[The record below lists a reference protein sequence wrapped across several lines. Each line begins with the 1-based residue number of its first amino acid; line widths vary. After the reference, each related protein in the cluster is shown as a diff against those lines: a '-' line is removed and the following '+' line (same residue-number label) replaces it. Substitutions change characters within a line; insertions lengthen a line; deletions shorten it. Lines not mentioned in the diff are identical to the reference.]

1 MLYRPL
7 GRTGE
12 MVSILGFGAMRLP
25 VVDHHHDQIDIP
37 LATEMLEYAV
47 SQGVNY
53 VDTAHMYHGASAVAP
68 GNSEPF
74 VGQALAG
81 GLRDK
86 VLLATKLPSWAVKT
100 REDMDRTLTD
110 QLRAL
115 RTDHID
121 CYLLHGIGA
130 ETWAK
135 FRDLGALDFLD
146 AAKADGRIRFAGF
159 SFHGDGS
166 AFAPIVDA
174 YDWDFCQIQY
184 NYMDI
189 EHQAG
194 RAGLR
199 YAAERGLGVIV
210 MEPIRGGRLAGR
222 VPEEAQAVWDKAPT
236 KRTPVE
242 WALRFVWDEGDVSM
256 LLSGMGDMDQVK
268 ENIRL
273 TGEGY
278 AGALSRAELG
288 LYDEVR
294 KIYRDRTLVDCTGCR
309 YCMSCPAGIN
319 IPMIFSM
326 MNDSTLYGD
335 EAGEKSVY
343 GLSVELG
350 ATVKASECT
359 ECGQCE
365 AECPQLIEVS
375 KRLVDAVDMFED

>member
-25 VVDHHHDQIDIP
+25 VIDHHHDQIDVP
-37 LATEMLEYAV
+37 LATEMLEYAI

-53 VDTAHMYHGASAVAP
+53 VDTARMYHGANAVAP
-68 GNSEPF
+68 GNGEPF
-74 VGQALAG
+74 VGNALAG

-86 VLLATKLPSWAVKT
+86 VLLATKLPAWAANT
-100 REDMDRTLTD
+100 REDMDRTLAD
-110 QLRAL
+110 QLRVL
-115 RTDHID
+115 RTDHVD

-135 FRDLGALDFLD
+135 FRDLGALDFLE
-146 AAKADGRIRFAGF
+146 AAKADGRIRYAGF

-184 NYMDI
+184 NYMDL

-194 RAGLR
+194 KAGLR

-222 VPEEAQAVWDKAPT
+222 VPEEAQAVWDKAPQR
-236 KRTPVE
+236 RTPVE
-242 WALRFVWDEGDVSM
+242 WALRFVWDDKDVSM
-256 LLSGMGDMDQVK
+256 LLSGMGSIEQLK

-273 TGEGY
+273 ADDGY
-278 AGALSRAELG
+278 AGALGRAELG

-294 KIYRDRTLVDCTGCR
+294 KVYRDRTLVDCTGCR
-309 YCMSCPAGIN
+309 YCMPCPSGID
-319 IPMIFSM
+319 IPMVFSL

-335 EAGEKSVY
+335 EAQEKFVY
-343 GLSVELG
+343 GLNIDVG

-365 AECPQLIEVS
+365 AECPQSIEVP
-375 KRLVDAVDMFED
+375 KRLADAVEMFED

>member
-25 VVDHHHDQIDIP
+25 VIDHQHEQIDVP
-37 LATEMLEYAV
+37 LATEMLEYAI

-53 VDTAHMYHGASAVAP
+53 VDTARMYHGANAVAP

-74 VGQALAG
+74 IGQALDG

-86 VLLATKLPSWAVKT
+86 VLLATKLPSWAANT
-100 REDMDRTLTD
+100 REDMDRTLAH

-135 FRDLGALDFLD
+135 FRDLGALDFLE

-189 EHQAG
+189 EQQAG
-194 RAGLR
+194 MAGLR

-222 VPEEAQAVWDKAPT
+222 VPVEAQAIWDKAPT

-242 WALRFVWDEGDVSM
+242 WALRFVWDDKDVSM
-256 LLSGMGDMDQVK
+256 LLSGMGSMEQVR

-273 TGEGY
+273 ADEGH
-278 AGALSRAELG
+278 AGALGRVELD
-288 LYDEVR
+288 LYDQVR
-294 KIYRDRTLVDCTGCR
+294 RIYRDRTLVDCTGCR
-309 YCMSCPAGIN
+309 YCMPCPAGID
-319 IPMIFSM
+319 IPTIFSL
-326 MNDSTLYGD
+326 MNDGRLYGD
-335 EAGEKSVY
+335 EAQEKFVY
-343 GLSVELG
+343 GLNIELG

-365 AECPQLIEVS
+365 AECPQLIEVP
-375 KRLVDAVDMFED
+375 KRLADAVAMFED